1 MAEATLVVMAAGIG
15 SRYGGLKQIDPVGPG
30 GEIIIDYS
38 VFDARRA
45 GFDKVVFII
54 RKEIEAAFR
63 EKVGATI
70 EKQIDTAYA
79 FQELDMLPDGYT
91 LPEGRTK
98 PWGTGHALLCAAGV
112 IDGPFAAINADDF
125 YGPTSFAVLADYL
138 KQARDTDGVYDWSM
152 VGFIL
157 SNTLSEHGHVARGVC
172 TVADEQLVDIIERTK
187 IQPFADGIK
196 FSEDDGATWTP
207 LDSQTFVSMN
217 MWGFTRG
224 YLDELKS
231 GFGTFLDTQIQQ
243 PKSEYLLPT
252 VVSAMLQT
260 QRATVKVLPC
270 AEKWLGVTYQADKP
284 SVVAAIRERVEAG
297 EYPERLWGEKG

>member
-70 EKQIDTAYA
+70 EQQIETAYA

-98 PWGTGHALLCAAGV
+98 PWGTGHALLCAADV

-138 KQARDTDGVYDWSM
+138 KQARDANGVYDWSM

-172 TVADEQLVDIIERTK
+172 TVADHQLVDIVERTK

-224 YLDELKS
+224 YLDELAA
-231 GFGTFLDTQIQQ
+231 GFGTFLDTQMQL

-252 VVSAMLQT
+252 VVSELLQQ
-260 QRATVKVLPC
+260 QRAAVKVLPC
-270 AEKWLGVTYQADKP
+270 HEKWLGVTYQEDKP

-297 EYPERLWGEKG
+297 EYPERLWAEKG

>member
-54 RKEIEAAFR
+54 RKEIESAFR

-70 EKQIDTAYA
+70 ENQIETAYA
-79 FQELDMLPDGYT
+79 FQELDMLPDGYA
-91 LPEGRTK
+91 LPADRTK
-98 PWGTGHALLCAAGV
+98 PWGTGHALLCAADE

-138 KQARDTDGVYDWSM
+138 KQARDENGVYDWSM

-172 TVADEQLVDIIERTK
+172 TVEDNQLVDIVERTK

-196 FSEDDGATWTP
+196 FSEDDGATWTA

-224 YLDELKS
+224 YLDELAA
-231 GFGTFLDTQIQQ
+231 GFGTFLDTQMQL

-252 VVSAMLQT
+252 IVSELLQQ
-260 QRATVKVLPC
+260 QRAAVKVLPC
-270 AEKWLGVTYQADKP
+270 EEKWLGVTYQADKP
-284 SVVAAIRERVEAG
+284 SVVAAIRQRVEAG
-297 EYPERLWGEKG
+297 EYPERLWG

>member
-70 EKQIDTAYA
+70 EQQIETAYA

-98 PWGTGHALLCAAGV
+98 PWGTGHALLCAADV

-138 KQARDTDGVYDWSM
+138 KQARDANGVYDWSM

-172 TVADEQLVDIIERTK
+172 TVADHQLVDIVERTK

-224 YLDELKS
+224 YLDELAA
-231 GFGTFLDTQIQQ
+231 GFGTFLDTQMQL

-252 VVSAMLQT
+252 VVSELLQQ
-260 QRATVKVLPC
+260 QRAAVKVLPC
-270 AEKWLGVTYQADKP
+270 HEKWLGVTYQADKP

-297 EYPERLWGEKG
+297 EYPERLWAEKG

>member
-70 EKQIDTAYA
+70 ENQIETAYA

-98 PWGTGHALLCAAGV
+98 PWGTGHALLCAKDV

-125 YGPTSFAVLADYL
+125 YGPSSFAVLADYL
-138 KQARDTDGVYDWSM
+138 KQARDANGVYDWSM

-157 SNTLSEHGHVARGVC
+157 KNTLSEHGHVARGVC
-172 TVADEQLVDIIERTK
+172 TVADHQLVDIVERTK
-187 IQPFADGIK
+187 IQPFADGVK

-224 YLDELKS
+224 YLDELAA
-231 GFGTFLDTQIQQ
+231 GFGTFLDTQMQL

-252 VVSAMLQT
+252 VVSELLQ
-260 QRATVKVLPC
+260 QKRATVKVLPC
-270 AEKWLGVTYQADKP
+270 HEKWLGVTYQADKP

-297 EYPERLWGEKG
+297 EYPGRLWGEKG